1 MFYKTTL
8 NKAVF
13 NKVTFRKIITVSLAA
28 AGIAVSSL
36 SGTVSAE
43 IPSDVSSLDRTS
55 HGYGQGV
62 ETNDQNRPVGA
73 EMFNNDFGEYG
84 CYAMLDE
91 DKEIHLTFDQGYEN
105 GYTAPI
111 LDTLKEKNVKAVF
124 FLTGDYAER
133 NEELVKRMIDE
144 GHIIGNHG
152 MKHASLPTL
161 SVSDAEKEIMSLH
174 DFVKEKYGYEMK
186 YFRPPCGEYSEQ
198 SMAVC
203 CGLGYKTLLWSFAY
217 PDWDVNNQPDPTA
230 ALEKVTKAAHG
241 GGIYLLHSVSSTN
254 AEILPQVIDNLRAQG
269 FELTLPNI

>member
-1 MFYKTTL
+1 ML
-8 NKAVF
+8 NKTIF
-13 NKVTFRKIITVSLAA
+13 GKIIAVPLT
-28 AGIAVSSL
+28 AGIVSASL
-36 SGTVSAE
+36 CGTVSAE
-43 IPSDVSSLDRTS
+43 QTDINSLDRTS

-62 ETNDQNRPVGA
+62 ETDDQNRPVGA
-73 EMFNNDFGEYG
+73 EMFNDEMSEYG

-91 DKEIHLTFDQGYEN
+91 DKAIHLTFDQGYEN

-161 SVSDAEKEIMSLH
+161 SVDDAEKEIMSLH
-174 DFVKEKYGYEMK
+174 EFVKEKYGCEMK

-203 CGLGYKTLLWSFAY
+203 QKLGYKTLLWSFAY

-230 ALEKVTKAAHG
+230 AFEKVTKAAHG
-241 GGIYLLHSVSSTN
+241 GGIFLLHSVSATN
-254 AEILPQVIDNLRAQG
+254 AEILPRVIDDLRAKG
-269 FELTLPNI
+269 FELTLPEI